1 MFDMFIEGTDEKKD
15 GRQYITL
22 TDFPLPV
29 IVPGG
34 IYAKR
39 VKLVIDVTDR
49 GLAPDADQFEFEA
62 WTQRE
67 MARNS
72 ELGDSLMQFA
82 REVSTLPF
90 VQAEANAFLKKVAQ

>member
-1 MFDMFIEGTDEKKD
+1 MFDMFIEGTDTKKD
-15 GRQYITL
+15 GRQYVTL

-29 IVPGG
+29 IVPEG

-39 VKLVIDVTDR
+39 VRLVIDVTDR
-49 GLAPDADQFEFEA
+49 GLDPDADQFEFEA

-72 ELGDSLMQFA
+72 ELGESLMQFA

-90 VQAEANAFLKKVAQ
+90 VQAEASSFLKKVAR